1 MDPRAASH
9 TRSGPREHRRA
20 DVMGIL
26 NVTPDSFSDG
36 GEHLD
41 PIDAV
46 SRSRSMV
53 AAGAKFVDVGGES
66 TRPRA
71 APVDPLEEQR
81 RVLPVIE
88 ALGSDPALSGAR
100 ISIDTRNASTARAAV
115 ALGATAINDVS
126 ASLWSTAAE
135 LGVGWV
141 AMHMTGDP
149 RTMQENPHYD
159 DVLDD
164 VRRFLD
170 ERSTLAESA
179 GVPEVWVDPGIGFGK
194 TTQHNLTLLAGL
206 HRLVSDGRPVLVGTS
221 RKRSLGKILA
231 ESDAVA
237 AGLPVS
243 PTADTRS
250 ATPVPTNDRREGSL
264 VTAVWAMIQG
274 VQIIRAHDIGA
285 TVAAMETVWRT
296 TNDSHRP

>member
-1 MDPRAASH
+1 
-9 TRSGPREHRRA
+9 
-20 DVMGIL
+20 MGIL

-36 GEHLD
+36 GDHFD
-41 PIDAV
+41 PLDAV
-46 SRSRSMV
+46 SHARSMV
-53 AAGAKFVDVGGES
+53 AAGAKIVDVGGES

-71 APVDPLEEQR
+71 AAVNSIEEQR

-115 ALGATAINDVS
+115 ALGATIINDVS

-141 AMHMTGDP
+141 AMHMSGDP
-149 RTMQENPHYD
+149 RTMQENPFYV
-159 DVLDD
+159 DVVDD

-170 ERSTLAESA
+170 ERATLAESA
-179 GVPEVWVDPGIGFGK
+179 GVTEVWVDPGIGFGK
-194 TTQHNLTLLAGL
+194 TTRHNLTLLAGL
-206 HRLVSDGRPVLVGTS
+206 HRFVDDGRPVLLGTS
-221 RKRSLGKILA
+221 RKRFLGQMLA

-237 AGLPVS
+237 VGLPRS
-243 PTADTRS
+243 PS
-250 ATPVPTNDRREGSL
+250 AAAPPVTPVPTHDRREGSL

-274 VQIIRAHDIGA
+274 VQIVRAHDIRA
-285 TVAAMETVWRT
+285 TIAAMETVRRT
-296 TNDSHRP
+296 MNDSHRP